1 MYNRVY
7 SISGLISMDMGNNI
21 NKLDISNLQQVD
33 KLFNNLQDKKSK
45 DDFLTALQKR
55 NDKLYSENKLTSEVL
70 DLQVW
75 INSKRHEEDLPD
87 KSELV
92 TRSDGDFVQ

>member
-1 MYNRVY
+1 
-7 SISGLISMDMGNNI
+7 MDMGDNI
-21 NKLDISNLQQVD
+21 NKLDISNL
-33 KLFNNLQDKKSK
+33 KHINELFNSLQDKESK

-55 NDKLYSENKLTSEVL
+55 NDKLYAENKLTSEVL

>member
-1 MYNRVY
+1 MQ
-7 SISGLISMDMGNNI
+7 DDI
-21 NKLDISNLQQVD
+21 NKLDVSNLKHID
-33 KLFNNLQDKKSK
+33 ELFNNLQDKESK

-87 KSELV
+87 KSELIS
-92 TRSDGDFVQ
+92 RDDGDFVQ